1 MSRIRMQEIA
11 AKAGVSLATVSRTI
25 HSPHLVRPS
34 TREHIRQ
41 VMSECHYVYNV
52 TASDFSRRRSSVIGV
67 IIPTTKGAI
76 FSNSTQIIQEKAQ
89 EKGFSLIIGNT
100 GYEGDVESTL
110 LRQFQERRLAGIILT
125 GFAIGQESAVK
136 EVVRSGI
143 PCVVI
148 WEALEDSSLSFVGFN
163 NFTAAYSMTEYL
175 IHLKH
180 ERIGL
185 ILGPYTKVRRA
196 RRRLEGYQAALS
208 DNGLR
213 FDPRLIIEKHPTLQ
227 EGKEAMQKLLSMRH
241 PPTAVFAASDMLAVG
256 ALTAAR
262 EKGLRVPEDISVAGF
277 DDIDFAAFSDPPLTT
292 VRVPASQMGEMAV
305 EVLMKMIESSSG
317 EVRQISLDTEL
328 IVRGS
333 CRRLDKNEERKDKI
347 NQLLQERRAL

>member
-1 MSRIRMQEIA
+1 MQEIA

-25 HSPHLVRPS
+25 HSPHLVKDE

-41 VMSECHYVYNV
+41 VMFEYHYVYNM
-52 TASDFSRRRSSVIGV
+52 TASDFSKKRSSVIGV

-76 FSNSTQIIQEKAQ
+76 FSNSTQTIQQKAQ

-136 EVVRSGI
+136 EVVQSGI

-148 WEALEDSSLSFVGFN
+148 WETLEDSSLSFVGFN
-163 NFTAAYSMTEYL
+163 NFTAAYSVTEYL
-175 IHLKH
+175 IQLNHQ
-180 ERIGL
+180 RIGL

-196 RRRLEGYQAALS
+196 KRRLEGYRAALS
-208 DNGLR
+208 DNGLK
-213 FDPRLIIEKHPTLQ
+213 FDPRIVIEKHPTLQ
-227 EGKEAMQKLLSMRH
+227 EGKEAMQRLLSMRH
-241 PPTAVFAASDMLAVG
+241 PPTGVFAASDMLALG
-256 ALTAAR
+256 ALAAAR
-262 EKGLRVPEDISVAGF
+262 EKGFRVPEDISVAGF

-305 EVLMKMIESSSG
+305 EVLMGMIEG
-317 EVRQISLDTEL
+317 NPEEVRQISLETEL
-328 IVRGS
+328 VVRGS
-333 CRRLDKNEERKDKI
+333 CRRLER
-347 NQLLQERRAL
+347 NRGVET

>member
-1 MSRIRMQEIA
+1 VSRIRMQEIA
-11 AKAGVSLATVSRTI
+11 VKAGVSLATVSRTI
-25 HSPHLVRPS
+25 HSPHLVKTE

-41 VMSECHYVYNV
+41 VMTEYHYVYNM
-52 TASDFSRRRSSVIGV
+52 TASDFSKKRSSVIGV

-76 FSNSTQIIQEKAQ
+76 FSNSTQTIQEKAQ
-89 EKGFSLIIGNT
+89 EKGFSLIVGNT
-100 GYEGDVESTL
+100 GYDGDVESTL

-125 GFAIGQESAVK
+125 GFAIGQESAVR
-136 EVVRSGI
+136 EVVQSGI

-148 WEALEDSSLSFVGFN
+148 WETLEDSSLSFVGFN

-175 IHLKH
+175 IRLKH

-196 RRRLEGYQAALS
+196 RRRLEGYLAALG

-213 FDPRLIIEKHPTLQ
+213 YDPRMVIEKHPTLH
-227 EGKEAMQKLLSMRH
+227 EGEEAMRKLMSMRQ

-256 ALTAAR
+256 ALAAAR
-262 EKGLRVPEDISVAGF
+262 EKGFRVPEDVSVAGF
-277 DDIDFAAFSDPPLTT
+277 DDIDFAAFSNPPLTT
-292 VRVPASQMGEMAV
+292 VRVPASQMGKMAV
-305 EVLMKMIESSSG
+305 EMLVEMIEGNSG
-317 EVRQISLDTEL
+317 EVRQITLDTEL

-333 CRRLDKNEERKDKI
+333 CRRLEKN
-347 NQLLQERRAL
+347 

>member
-11 AKAGVSLATVSRTI
+11 VKAGVSLATVSRTI
-25 HSPHLVRPS
+25 HSPHLVKTE

-41 VMSECHYVYNV
+41 VMTEYHYVYNM
-52 TASDFSRRRSSVIGV
+52 TASDFSKKRSSVIGV

-76 FSNSTQIIQEKAQ
+76 FSNSTQTIQEKAQ
-89 EKGFSLIIGNT
+89 EKGFSLIVGNT
-100 GYEGDVESTL
+100 GYDGDVESTL

-125 GFAIGQESAVK
+125 GFAIGQESAVR
-136 EVVRSGI
+136 EVVQSGI

-148 WEALEDSSLSFVGFN
+148 WETLEDSSLSFVGFN

-175 IHLKH
+175 IRLKH

-196 RRRLEGYQAALS
+196 RRRLEGYLAALG

-213 FDPRLIIEKHPTLQ
+213 YDPRMVIEKHPTLH
-227 EGKEAMQKLLSMRH
+227 EGEEAMRKLMSMRQ

-256 ALTAAR
+256 ALAAAR
-262 EKGLRVPEDISVAGF
+262 EKGFRVPEDVSVAGF
-277 DDIDFAAFSDPPLTT
+277 DDIDFAAFSNPPLTT
-292 VRVPASQMGEMAV
+292 VRVPASQMGKMAV
-305 EVLMKMIESSSG
+305 EMLVEMIEGNSG
-317 EVRQISLDTEL
+317 EVRQITLDTEL

-333 CRRLDKNEERKDKI
+333 CRRLEKN
-347 NQLLQERRAL
+347 

>member
-1 MSRIRMQEIA
+1 VSRIRMQEIA

-25 HSPHLVRPS
+25 HSPHLVKIK
-34 TREHIRQ
+34 TREHIQ
-41 VMSECHYVYNV
+41 EVMSEYHYVYNV
-52 TASDFSRRRSSVIGV
+52 TASDFSKKRSSVIGV

-89 EKGFSLIIGNT
+89 ERGFSLIIGNT

-125 GFAIGQESAVK
+125 GFAIGQERAVK
-136 EVVRSGI
+136 EVVQSGI
-143 PCVVI
+143 PCIVI
-148 WEALEDSSLSFVGFN
+148 WETLEDTSLSFVGFN

-175 IHLKH
+175 IRLRH

-185 ILGPYTKVRRA
+185 ILGPFTKVRRA
-196 RRRLEGYQAALS
+196 RRRLEGYQTALK
-208 DNGLR
+208 DRGLS
-213 FDPRLIIEKHPTLQ
+213 FDPRIVIEKQPTLQ
-227 EGKEAMQKLLSMRH
+227 EGKEAMKKLLSMRH

-256 ALTAAR
+256 ALAAAR

-292 VRVPASQMGEMAV
+292 VRVPASRMGEMAV
-305 EVLMKMIESSSG
+305 EMLMEMIEGNSN
-317 EVRQISLDTEL
+317 EPKHITLDTEL
-328 IVRGS
+328 VIRES
-333 CRRLDKNEERKDKI
+333 CKAVGRVTR
-347 NQLLQERRAL
+347 

>member
-1 MSRIRMQEIA
+1 VSRIRMLEIA

-25 HSPHLVRPS
+25 HSPHLVKTK

-41 VMSECHYVYNV
+41 VMSEYHYVYNV
-52 TASDFSRRRSSVIGV
+52 TASDFSKKRSSVIGV

-76 FSNSTQIIQEKAQ
+76 FSNSTQVIQEKAQ
-89 EKGFSLIIGNT
+89 EKGFSLIVGNT

-136 EVVRSGI
+136 EVVQSGI

-148 WEALEDSSLSFVGFN
+148 WETLEDRSLSFVGFN
-163 NFTAAYSMTEYL
+163 NFTAAYSVTEYL
-175 IHLKH
+175 IRLKH
-180 ERIGL
+180 QRIGL

-213 FDPRLIIEKHPTLQ
+213 FDSRMVVEKHPTLQ
-227 EGKEAMQKLLSMRH
+227 EGKEAMQKLLAIRH

-256 ALTAAR
+256 ALAAAR
-262 EKGLRVPEDISVAGF
+262 EQGFRVPEDVSVAGF
-277 DDIDFAAFSDPPLTT
+277 DDIDFAAFSNPPLTT
-292 VRVPASQMGEMAV
+292 IRVPASQMGEMAV
-305 EVLMKMIESSSG
+305 AMLMEMIEGNFG
-317 EVRQISLDTEL
+317 EVRQITLDTEL
-328 IVRGS
+328 IVRES
-333 CRRLDKNEERKDKI
+333 CRPLDRNSGVER
-347 NQLLQERRAL
+347 

>member
-1 MSRIRMQEIA
+1 MQEIA
-11 AKAGVSLATVSRTI
+11 VKAGVSLATVSRTI
-25 HSPHLVRPS
+25 HSPHLVKTE

-41 VMSECHYVYNV
+41 VMTEYHYVYNM
-52 TASDFSRRRSSVIGV
+52 TASDFSKKRSSVIGV

-76 FSNSTQIIQEKAQ
+76 FSNSTQTIQEKAQ
-89 EKGFSLIIGNT
+89 EKGFSLIVGNT
-100 GYEGDVESTL
+100 GYDGDVESTL

-125 GFAIGQESAVK
+125 GFAIGQESAVR
-136 EVVRSGI
+136 EVVQSGI

-148 WEALEDSSLSFVGFN
+148 WETLEDSSLSFVGFN

-175 IHLKH
+175 IRLKH

-196 RRRLEGYQAALS
+196 RRRLEGYLAALG

-213 FDPRLIIEKHPTLQ
+213 YDPRMVIEKHPTLH
-227 EGKEAMQKLLSMRH
+227 EGEEAMRKLMSMRQ

-256 ALTAAR
+256 ALAAAR
-262 EKGLRVPEDISVAGF
+262 EKGFRVPEDVSVAGF
-277 DDIDFAAFSDPPLTT
+277 DDIDFAAFSNPPLTT
-292 VRVPASQMGEMAV
+292 VRVPASQMGKMAV
-305 EVLMKMIESSSG
+305 EMLVEMIEGNSG
-317 EVRQISLDTEL
+317 EVRQITLDTEL

-333 CRRLDKNEERKDKI
+333 CRRLEKN
-347 NQLLQERRAL
+347 

>member
-25 HSPHLVRPS
+25 HSPHLVKNA

-41 VMSECHYVYNV
+41 VMSEYHYVYNM
-52 TASDFSRRRSSVIGV
+52 TASDFSKKRSSVIGV

-76 FSNSTQIIQEKAQ
+76 FSNSTQTIQQKAQ

-125 GFAIGQESAVK
+125 GFAIGQENAVK
-136 EVVRSGI
+136 EVVQSGI

-148 WEALEDSSLSFVGFN
+148 WETLEDSSLSFVGFN

-175 IHLKH
+175 IQLKH
-180 ERIGL
+180 QRIGL

-196 RRRLEGYQAALS
+196 KRRLEGYQAALR
-208 DNGLR
+208 DNGLK
-213 FDPRLIIEKHPTLQ
+213 FDPRLVIEKHPTLQ
-227 EGKEAMQKLLSMRH
+227 EGKEGMQKLLSLRH
-241 PPTAVFAASDMLAVG
+241 PPTAVFAASDMLALG
-256 ALTAAR
+256 ALAAAR
-262 EKGLRVPEDISVAGF
+262 EKGLRVPENVSVAGF

-292 VRVPASQMGEMAV
+292 VRVPASKMGEMAV
-305 EVLMKMIESSSG
+305 DVLMDMIEG
-317 EVRQISLDTEL
+317 NPEEVRQISLDTEL

-333 CRRLDKNEERKDKI
+333 CKRLEKN
-347 NQLLQERRAL
+347 

>member
-25 HSPHLVRPS
+25 HSPHLVKNA

-41 VMSECHYVYNV
+41 VMSEYHYVYNM
-52 TASDFSRRRSSVIGV
+52 TASDFSKKRSSVIGV

-76 FSNSTQIIQEKAQ
+76 FSNSTQTIQQKAQ

-125 GFAIGQESAVK
+125 GFAIGQENAVK
-136 EVVRSGI
+136 EVVQSGI

-148 WEALEDSSLSFVGFN
+148 WETLEDSSLSFVGFN

-175 IHLKH
+175 IQLKH
-180 ERIGL
+180 QRIGL

-196 RRRLEGYQAALS
+196 KRRLEGYQAALS
-208 DNGLR
+208 DHGLK
-213 FDPRLIIEKHPTLQ
+213 FDPRLVIEKHPTLQ
-227 EGKEAMQKLLSMRH
+227 EGKEAMQELLSLRC
-241 PPTAVFAASDMLAVG
+241 PPTAVFAASDMLALG
-256 ALTAAR
+256 ALAAAR
-262 EKGLRVPEDISVAGF
+262 EKGVRIPEDVSVAGF
-277 DDIDFAAFSDPPLTT
+277 DDIDFAGFSDPPLTT
-292 VRVPASQMGEMAV
+292 VRVPASQMGETAV
-305 EVLMKMIESSSG
+305 EVLMEMIEGSPE
-317 EVRQISLDTEL
+317 EVRQISLGTEL

-333 CRRLDKNEERKDKI
+333 CRKLAKN
-347 NQLLQERRAL
+347 

>member
-1 MSRIRMQEIA
+1 
-11 AKAGVSLATVSRTI
+11 
-25 HSPHLVRPS
+25 
-34 TREHIRQ
+34 
-41 VMSECHYVYNV
+41 V
-52 TASDFSRRRSSVIGV
+52 TASDFSKKRSSVIGV

-125 GFAIGQESAVK
+125 GFAIGQESAVM
-136 EVVRSGI
+136 EVVQSGI

-148 WEALEDSSLSFVGFN
+148 WETLEDSPLSFVGFN

-175 IHLKH
+175 IRLKH

-208 DNGLR
+208 DHGLKY
-213 FDPRLIIEKHPTLQ
+213 DARLAIEKHPTLQ
-227 EGKEAMQKLLSMRH
+227 EGKEAMHKLLSMRH
-241 PPTAVFAASDMLAVG
+241 PPTAVFAASDMLALG
-256 ALTAAR
+256 ALAAAR
-262 EKGLRVPEDISVAGF
+262 EKGLRVPEDVSVAGF

-292 VRVPASQMGEMAV
+292 VRVPASRMGELAV
-305 EVLMKMIESSSG
+305 DALMEMVEGNSR
-317 EVRQISLDTEL
+317 EVRQIILDTEL
-328 IVRGS
+328 VVRGS
-333 CRRLDKNEERKDKI
+333 CGEIEKK
-347 NQLLQERRAL
+347 

>member
-11 AKAGVSLATVSRTI
+11 VKAGVSLATVSRTI
-25 HSPHLVRPS
+25 HSPHLVKTE

-41 VMSECHYVYNV
+41 VMTEYHYVYNM
-52 TASDFSRRRSSVIGV
+52 TASDFSKKRSSVIGV

-76 FSNSTQIIQEKAQ
+76 FSNSTQTLQEKAQ
-89 EKGFSLIIGNT
+89 EKGFSLIVGNT
-100 GYEGDVESTL
+100 GYDGDVESTL

-125 GFAIGQESAVK
+125 GFAIGQESAVR
-136 EVVRSGI
+136 EVVQSGI

-148 WEALEDSSLSFVGFN
+148 WETLEDSSLSFVGFN

-175 IHLKH
+175 IRLKH

-196 RRRLEGYQAALS
+196 RRRLEGYLAALG

-213 FDPRLIIEKHPTLQ
+213 YDPRMVIEKHPTLH
-227 EGKEAMQKLLSMRH
+227 EGEEAMRRLLSMRQ
-241 PPTAVFAASDMLAVG
+241 PPTAVFAASDMLALG
-256 ALTAAR
+256 ALAAAR
-262 EKGLRVPEDISVAGF
+262 EKGFRVPEDVSVAGF
-277 DDIDFAAFSDPPLTT
+277 DDIDFAAFSNPPLTT
-292 VRVPASQMGEMAV
+292 VRVPASQMGKMAV
-305 EVLMKMIESSSG
+305 EMLVEMIEGNSG
-317 EVRQISLDTEL
+317 EVRQITLDTEL

-333 CRRLDKNEERKDKI
+333 CRRLEKN
-347 NQLLQERRAL
+347 

>member
-25 HSPHLVRPS
+25 HSPHLVRAS
-34 TREHIRQ
+34 TREHIRK
-41 VMSECHYVYNV
+41 VMSRYHYVYNV
-52 TASDFSRRRSSVIGV
+52 TASDFSKKRSSVLGV

-89 EKGFSLIIGNT
+89 ARGFSLIIGNT

-125 GFAIGQESAVK
+125 GFAIGQEDAVK
-136 EVVRSGI
+136 EVMRSGT

-148 WEALEDSSLSFVGFN
+148 WETLENSSLSFVGFN
-163 NFTAAYSMTEYL
+163 NFSAANSMTEYL
-175 IHLKH
+175 IRLNH

-196 RRRLEGYQAALS
+196 KRRLEGYKAALS
-208 DNGLR
+208 ENNLT
-213 FDPRLIIEKHPTLQ
+213 FDPRLVIEKHPTLQ
-227 EGKEAMQKLLSMRH
+227 EGKEAMLKLLSMRN

-256 ALTAAR
+256 ALAAAR
-262 EKGLRVPEDISVAGF
+262 ERGVRVPEDISVAGF
-277 DDIDFAAFSDPPLTT
+277 DDIDFAAFSNPPLTT
-292 VRVPASQMGEMAV
+292 VRVPASEMGEKAV
-305 EVLMKMIESSSG
+305 EVLMEMIEG
-317 EVRQISLDTEL
+317 NAEEVRQISLETKL

-333 CRRLDKNEERKDKI
+333 CRRFGS
-347 NQLLQERRAL
+347 

>member
-25 HSPHLVRPS
+25 HSPHLVKNA

-41 VMSECHYVYNV
+41 VMSEYHYVYNM
-52 TASDFSRRRSSVIGV
+52 TASDFSKKRSSVIGV

-76 FSNSTQIIQEKAQ
+76 FSNSTQTIQQKAQ

-125 GFAIGQESAVK
+125 GFAIGQENAVK
-136 EVVRSGI
+136 EVVQSGI

-148 WEALEDSSLSFVGFN
+148 WETLEDSSLSFVGFN

-175 IHLKH
+175 IQQKH
-180 ERIGL
+180 QRIGL

-196 RRRLEGYQAALS
+196 KRRLEGYQAALR
-208 DNGLR
+208 DNGLK
-213 FDPRLIIEKHPTLQ
+213 FDPRLVIEKHPTLQ
-227 EGKEAMQKLLSMRH
+227 EGKEGMQKLLSLRH
-241 PPTAVFAASDMLAVG
+241 PPTAVFAASDMLALG
-256 ALTAAR
+256 ALAAAR
-262 EKGLRVPEDISVAGF
+262 EKGLRVPENVSVAGF

-292 VRVPASQMGEMAV
+292 VRVPASKMGEMAV
-305 EVLMKMIESSSG
+305 DVLMDMIEG
-317 EVRQISLDTEL
+317 NPEEVRQISLDTEL

-333 CRRLDKNEERKDKI
+333 CKRLEKN
-347 NQLLQERRAL
+347 